1 MPVIVITGQKPQNHS
16 KQGAFQIIDVVAMM
30 KPVTKFAT
38 SIVSGERIPY
48 ILENAF
54 RIAEDE
60 KPGVVHLEL
69 AEDIAAEEVPEKYS
83 LTDLETRKIRRPVPD
98 YKAIPELI
106 SELEKAKAPVI
117 LIGSGANRKRITT
130 YLTKFIEKYNIPYFT
145 SQMGK

>member
-1 MPVIVITGQKPQNHS
+1 
-16 KQGAFQIIDVVAMM
+16 MM
-30 KPVTKFAT
+30 KPVTKYT
-38 SIVSGERIPY
+38 TTIVSGERIPY

-60 KPGVVHLEL
+60 KPGAVHIEFP
-69 AEDIAAEEVPEKYS
+69 EDIAAVEVPDKYS
-83 LTDLETRKIRRPVPD
+83 ITDLGTRKIRRPVPD

-106 SELEKAKAPVI
+106 AELEQSKAPII

-145 SQMGK
+145 SQMGKGVVS